1 MRTVAAAESYAKL
14 IASMSGDCIINSL
27 TLYCRET
34 MVRIGLPSR
43 ACCVLLSLLGG
54 VPAATRSDIARATRT
69 RVSDR
74 LSGSDAAEISAK
86 INAALRAAQTP
97 LRDCA
102 TLSLG
107 DAEALVNLLADAA
120 DPDIGALYGAGD
132 GRGRRGRARRPPPSS
147 RDGFVA
153 ARDAACAE
161 ALLLWTHHLSED
173 ARAELR
179 PVVRL
184 PTLPVFDEEI
194 ARALDPDAEDAYRK
208 KFTCQTGACRGPV
221 ATMTFEDF
229 GRPRHRRRDADRLGP
244 CATTLARG
252 GPLHRCRPRPASCG
266 RDKFESF

>member
-1 MRTVAAAESYAKL
+1 MGLLFGPSKL
-14 IASMSGDCIINSL
+14 
-27 TLYCRET
+27 
-34 MVRIGLPSR
+34 
-43 ACCVLLSLLGG
+43 CCLVLSLFASS
-54 VPAATRSDIARATRT
+54 VPAATLSDIARATRT

-74 LSGSDAAEISAK
+74 LGGADAAEISAK
-86 INAALRAAQTP
+86 INAALRAAKTP

-107 DAEALVNLLADAA
+107 DAVALVNLLADAA

-147 RDGFVA
+147 REGFVA

-184 PTLPVFDEEI
+184 PTLPVFDEAV

-208 KFTCQTGACRGPV
+208 GFTCQTGARRRPV
-221 ATMTFEDF
+221 AMMTFEEF
-229 GRPRHRRRDADRLGP
+229 HGRKR
-244 CATTLARG
+244 
-252 GPLHRCRPRPASCG
+252 
-266 RDKFESF
+266 